1 MTTSALWIIPCL
13 PFVLTF
19 ARTWS
24 IRKAFND
31 TVWFTAFWLGALA
44 LIYAADVTGLG
55 LISTS
60 PVGPG
65 GAIAIGIGFIGYYI
79 GSYRWNQR
87 QKKIRA
93 ARAAAEAERRRRIAA
108 GEVPEQRSLIV
119 DAFRLAGQAQRARR
133 NAKR

>member
-1 MTTSALWIIPCL
+1 LWIIPIL

-24 IRKAFND
+24 VRKAFND
-31 TVWFTAFWLGALA
+31 TVWFTGFWLGTLA
-44 LIYAADVTGLG
+44 VIYAAEVAGLDF
-55 LISTS
+55 ISTS

-65 GAIAIGIGFIGYYI
+65 GAIAIGVGFIGYYV
-79 GSYRWNQR
+79 GSYRWNKRQR
-87 QKKIRA
+87 RIRA
-93 ARAAAEAERRRRIAA
+93 ARAAAEEERRRRVAR

-119 DAFRLAGQAQRARR
+119 DAFRWAGEAQRARK